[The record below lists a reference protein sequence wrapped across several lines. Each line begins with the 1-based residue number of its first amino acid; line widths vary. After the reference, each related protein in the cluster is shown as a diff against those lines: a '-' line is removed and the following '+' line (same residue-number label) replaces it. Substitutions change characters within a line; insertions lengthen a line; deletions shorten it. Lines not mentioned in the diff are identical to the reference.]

1 MYDRDGELLSDIV
14 LPPGFLLMAAGEDYV
29 AGLSR
34 DDFDVQSV
42 VVYELSRS
50 R

>member
-1 MYDRDGELLSDIV
+1 
-14 LPPGFLLMAAGEDYV
+14 MAAGEDYV

-42 VVYELSRS
+42 VVYELDRS
-50 R
+50 K